1 MTHDHAQAHR
11 YVVADVFTDTPLCG
25 NGLAVFT
32 DGSPFDKRTM
42 QRLAREMNLSET
54 VFALPPR
61 QGGDAWIRIFTP
73 GVELPFAGHPVLGSA
88 FVLAG
93 DRETV
98 RLETGLGIVPVALER
113 DAGGRIVFGR
123 MRQPIPTLEPF
134 DQQRELL
141 GALGVARSEL
151 PVEAYDNGPH
161 NVCVTLAD
169 EAAVAALAP
178 DLRALAALGPYNVSC
193 FAGAGRRFK
202 TRMFAPAIG
211 VNEDPATGSAAGPLA
226 LHLARHGRIAFG
238 EEIEIA
244 QGAEIG
250 RPSKL
255 HARVDGSPEQ
265 IERVEVGGAAVIIA
279 RGELDLGR
287 G

>member
-1 MTHDHAQAHR
+1 VTHS
-11 YVVADVFTDTPLCG
+11 YVIADVFTDTPLEG

-32 DGSPFDKRTM
+32 DGTPFDEPTM
-42 QRLAREMNLSET
+42 ARLAREINLSET

-61 QGGDAWIRIFTP
+61 DGGDAWIRIFTP
-73 GVELPFAGHPVLGSA
+73 GRELPFAGHPVLGSA

-93 DRETV
+93 ERDVVT
-98 RLETGLGIVPVALER
+98 LETGLGTVPIALER
-113 DAGGRIVFGR
+113 SPSGAVVFGR
-123 MRQPIPTLEPF
+123 MNQPLPTIEPF
-134 DQQRELL
+134 EPQDALL
-141 GALGVARSEL
+141 AALGVAGSRL
-151 PVEAYDNGPH
+151 PIEAYVNGPH
-161 NVCVTLAD
+161 NVYVTLED

-178 DLRALAALGPYNVSC
+178 DHRALAELGPYNVSC
-193 FAGAGRRFK
+193 SAGSASRWK

-211 VNEDPATGSAAGPLA
+211 VSEDPATGSAAGPLA
-226 LHLARHGRIAFG
+226 LHLARHGQIAFG

-255 HARVDGSPEQ
+255 YARVEGSPE
-265 IERVEVGGAAVIIA
+265 RVELIEVGGAAVIVA
-279 RGELDLGR
+279 RGEFELG